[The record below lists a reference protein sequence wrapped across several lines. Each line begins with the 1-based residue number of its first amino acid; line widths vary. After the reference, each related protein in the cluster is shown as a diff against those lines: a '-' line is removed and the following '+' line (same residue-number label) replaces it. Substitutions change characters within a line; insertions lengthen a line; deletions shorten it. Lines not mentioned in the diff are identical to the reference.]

1 MLVVLAEHTEWTQGN
16 PPALLILVSLARKK
30 QQQKNCLSGRQKAVQ
45 QPGSRQ
51 GGSILQRQRSVETA
65 ETCAQTHSL
74 SLTRTHAH
82 THMQT
87 VSVSEKGRSRCF
99 QKSHKNPSS
108 CETHILAQENNT
120 KHFIFFGQG
129 WWMMKEKTSG
139 EEIVF
144 EAVLTAEVLYF

>member
-1 MLVVLAEHTEWTQGN
+1 MLVVLAEHAEWTQGN
-16 PPALLILVSLARKK
+16 PPALLILVSLVRKK

-74 SLTRTHAH
+74 SLTRAHAH

-87 VSVSEKGRSRCF
+87 VSVSEKGRSQCF

-108 CETHILAQENNT
+108 CETHILSQENNT

-144 EAVLTAEVLYF
+144 EAGLTAEVLYF